1 MYGQEKGRRGRATSW
16 RRAAATRQLLS
27 SHGLC
32 FASNGRCCVCAP
44 LPGPEVPLAFGT
56 LKATLP
62 LQQGISTSSNSA
74 RAQWGRRLPQL
85 SSCCPPTP
93 PKRGRAGRHMAGCG
107 PQPRRRP
114 CPPRSHDPVRTELP
128 PPRPAPSSLM
138 SSAPP
143 LRPRTSCRAPRVLP
157 RPPARLRPLPFAPS
171 SVHRPPRPLCPLA
184 TSRGENSSLAHVP
197 LVTCR
202 PPRVGDGPVC

>member
-1 MYGQEKGRRGRATSW
+1 MYGRERGRRGRATSW

-85 SSCCPPTP
+85 SSCCPPHP
-93 PKRGRAGRHMAGCG
+93 AEEGAGRGVTWLAAVPGHAGGRVHRAPMTQSG
-107 PQPRRRP
+107 PSSPRRALRLLP
-114 CPPRSHDPVRTELP
+114 SCPPRPRCAPAPLAVPPASSPGPRPGCVHCLSPHPVSIVPLARSAPWPPHGVRTVLWHT
-128 PPRPAPSSLM
+128 SLW
-138 SSAPP
+138 
-143 LRPRTSCRAPRVLP
+143 
-157 RPPARLRPLPFAPS
+157 
-171 SVHRPPRPLCPLA
+171 
-184 TSRGENSSLAHVP
+184 
-197 LVTCR
+197 
-202 PPRVGDGPVC
+202 